1 MLEVNEC
8 LLQWKSSSEYILC
21 TAADQPN
28 QTWWMAAW
36 TRRENQFEDDEMW
49 KISGIFSDFYRDLS

>member
-8 LLQWKSSSEYILC
+8 LLQWKNSSENILC
-21 TAADQPN
+21 TAADHPN

-36 TRRENQFEDDEMW
+36 TRRENQFEDEM
-49 KISGIFSDFYRDLS
+49 KCERLVEYFVTFTET